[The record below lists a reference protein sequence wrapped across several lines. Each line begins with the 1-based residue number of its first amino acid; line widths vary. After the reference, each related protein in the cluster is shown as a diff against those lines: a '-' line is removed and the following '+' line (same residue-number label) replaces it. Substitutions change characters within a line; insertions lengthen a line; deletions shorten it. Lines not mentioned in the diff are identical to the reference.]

1 MKITW
6 IGQAGLILK
15 SQGKTVIV
23 DPYLSDSVKKVNPN
37 NCRRV
42 PVDTNLFGIK
52 PDIII
57 LTHNH
62 MDHTDEETLR
72 HYITQDS
79 RVTVLAS
86 GEAWKTV
93 RKFGGAE
100 NNYVLF
106 NCGTRWT
113 DGSLRFC
120 AVHAEHSDCC
130 AIGVIVC
137 ELHTRGNK
145 YRTEYQ
151 NTPLENG
158 VISSFYKNCIA
169 KKYGQSS
176 SSSPQNCVFL
186 CRSRC

>member
-1 MKITW
+1 MDWTGRTHPKEP
-6 IGQAGLILK
+6 
-15 SQGKTVIV
+15 GK
-23 DPYLSDSVKKVNPN
+23 DRNRRSVFVRQREKVNPHN
-37 NCRRV
+37 YRRV

-106 NCGTRWT
+106 NCGTAGQMEASDSAPSTR
-113 DGSLRFC
+113 SIPI
-120 AVHAEHSDCC
+120 AVQLA
-130 AIGVIVC
+130 
-137 ELHTRGNK
+137 
-145 YRTEYQ
+145 
-151 NTPLENG
+151 
-158 VISSFYKNCIA
+158 
-169 KKYGQSS
+169 
-176 SSSPQNCVFL
+176 
-186 CRSRC
+186 

>member
-23 DPYLSDSVKKVNPN
+23 DPYLSDSVKKVNPHN
-37 NCRRV
+37 YRRV

-86 GEAWKTV
+86 GEAWKRCVNLAVQKIIMFCSTAAPA
-93 RKFGGAE
+93 GQMEASDSAPS
-100 NNYVLF
+100 
-106 NCGTRWT
+106 TR
-113 DGSLRFC
+113 SIPI
-120 AVHAEHSDCC
+120 AVQLA
-130 AIGVIVC
+130 
-137 ELHTRGNK
+137 
-145 YRTEYQ
+145 
-151 NTPLENG
+151 
-158 VISSFYKNCIA
+158 
-169 KKYGQSS
+169 
-176 SSSPQNCVFL
+176 
-186 CRSRC
+186 